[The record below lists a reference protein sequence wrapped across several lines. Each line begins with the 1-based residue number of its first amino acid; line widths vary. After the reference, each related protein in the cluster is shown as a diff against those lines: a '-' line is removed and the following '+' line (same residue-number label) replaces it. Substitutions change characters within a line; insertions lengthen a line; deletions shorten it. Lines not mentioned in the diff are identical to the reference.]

1 MESYQKELSRIRAL
15 LKAHPHGLTVT
26 DIAKKIDINR
36 NSIAKYLDILL
47 ISGQVEKRVV
57 GKAKVYSLSHRV
69 PISAI
74 LSLSSDAIVIVDQKK
89 RVLHANSTFLEW
101 EHLTPSEVIGW
112 NIDDL
117 HLSLFPSA
125 CVAENYDLV
134 INGQE
139 HSSEVPLIKDGKASF
154 YRIKCVPTVFED
166 STRGVTAIFED
177 ITPQKVHQQTLEMS
191 EALYRAVVEDQTE
204 LICRFLPNRL
214 HVFANEAY
222 CRYFGRKRDEIL
234 KLRFFPDIQ
243 REDRKSLSNYFSAL
257 SPERPVS
264 TIETRMQCQD
274 KGLRWLRWNIR
285 GFFDKD
291 GRVMEYQAVGS
302 DITEQKE
309 REDSRRQSEQRLA
322 GIINFL
328 PDATVAID
336 RNGRVIA
343 WNRAIEEM
351 TGVPAEEMIGKG
363 DYEYALP
370 FYGHRRPILIDLVTR
385 EDEGVK
391 ELYNYIH
398 REGVVYIAESDSPRP
413 KGKKVVLWG
422 KAAPLYDKEG
432 RLIGAIQTIRDIT
445 ALKRTESA
453 LREDKEKYR
462 QLVESA
468 EEGIWAIDRS
478 GHTTYLNPR
487 MAEIL
492 GYPIKDILGMEFL
505 GFIYDKERSLAENN
519 ISRCRRGMKE
529 RFEMHLVRQNG
540 DMVLA
545 RITAS
550 PVTDEREKYLG
561 ALIAV
566 TDITRERREEDLL
579 MLTEDRYESLVRR
592 FQGVTFRTDFDF
604 QPFSVR
610 GDVEAIIGYT
620 ADEVLKDKPSWINI
634 VHLED
639 APRVIERIKDL
650 ATDSSLS
657 TEISYRVNRRDGVTR
672 IVDVILYPICDTTG
686 RPVAVGGALFDV
698 TEGQSSPVSNPQ

>member
-74 LSLSSDAIVIVDQKK
+74 LSLSSDAIVIIDQKK

-101 EHLTPSEVIGW
+101 EHLAPGEVIGR
-112 NIDDL
+112 DL
-117 HLSLFPSA
+117 DELHFSLFPAA
-125 CVAENYDLV
+125 CVAENFDQV
-134 INGQE
+134 IDGQE
-139 HSSEVPLIKDGKASF
+139 HSSEVPLIKEGKASF

-166 STRGVTAIFED
+166 SSRGVTAIFED
-177 ITPQKVHQQTLEMS
+177 ITTQKVHQQTLEMS

-204 LICRFLPNRL
+204 LICRFLPNRI
-214 HVFANEAY
+214 HVFVNEAY
-222 CRYFGRKRDEIL
+222 CLYFGRNRDEVL
-234 KLRFFPDIQ
+234 KLRFFPDIH
-243 REDRKSLSNYFSAL
+243 REDRKSLTHYFTAL

-264 TIETRMQCQD
+264 TIEGRMQSPD
-274 KGLRWLRWNIR
+274 KGVRWLRWNIR

-291 GRVMEYQAVGS
+291 GRVMEYQAVGA

-322 GIINFL
+322 DIINFL

-336 RNGRVIA
+336 REGRVIA

-370 FYGHRRPILIDLVTR
+370 FYGHRRPVLIDLVTR

-398 REGVVYIAESDSPRP
+398 REGAVYIAETDSPRP
-413 KGKKVVLWG
+413 KGKKAVLWG
-422 KAAPLYDKEG
+422 KAAPLYDREG

-453 LREDKEKYR
+453 LRQDKEKYR

-487 MAEIL
+487 MSEIL
-492 GYPIKDILGMEFL
+492 GYPMKEMLGIDFS
-505 GFIYDKERSLAENN
+505 GFVREDERPLAENHIN
-519 ISRCRRGMKE
+519 RCRRGMKE
-529 RFEMHLVRQNG
+529 RFEIHLVRQNG
-540 DMVLA
+540 DKVLS

-550 PVTDEREKYLG
+550 PVTDEHEKFTG

-566 TDITRERREEDLL
+566 TDITGERREEDLL
-579 MLTEDRYESLVRR
+579 KLTESRYESLVRK
-592 FQGVTFRTDFDF
+592 FQGITFRTDFDF
-604 QPFSVR
+604 RPFSLR
-610 GDVEAIIGYT
+610 GDVEAVIGYT
-620 ADEVLKDKPSWINI
+620 ADELIEGRPSWMDI
-634 VHLED
+634 VHPED
-639 APRVIERIKDL
+639 APRIIELIKEIAADPARSTELSYRINRKDGEMRMVDALLYPVCDL
-650 ATDSSLS
+650 A
-657 TEISYRVNRRDGVTR
+657 
-672 IVDVILYPICDTTG
+672 G

-698 TEGQSSPVSNPQ
+698 TGRQAFSAGTHS